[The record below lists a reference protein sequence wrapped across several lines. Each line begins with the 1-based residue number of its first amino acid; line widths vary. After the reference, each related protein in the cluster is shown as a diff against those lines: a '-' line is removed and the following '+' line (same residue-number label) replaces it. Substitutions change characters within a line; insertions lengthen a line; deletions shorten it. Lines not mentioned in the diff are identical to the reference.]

1 MKPVIK
7 KQLEIYVTPEGK
19 RPFIDWLEAL
29 KDKKARFRIKE
40 RLDRMSLGNLGD
52 YKSLGN
58 GLYEI
63 RLAFGPGYRIYCGQE
78 DDRIILLLCAGDK
91 STQKADIKKASVLWK
106 NYLER

>member
-52 YKSLGN
+52 Y
-58 GLYEI
+58 
-63 RLAFGPGYRIYCGQE
+63 
-78 DDRIILLLCAGDK
+78 
-91 STQKADIKKASVLWK
+91 
-106 NYLER
+106 